1 LRPGHARRKATGLS
15 VASPSITQINRTS
28 GFPLLSLAGAHQFYK
43 AHAHIMKWKTDL
55 ILSPS
60 LQPIGLNDSIFTI
73 GSCFAET
80 IGNRLVENKFNAM
93 ANPFGTLYNP
103 ISIHH
108 SLKSAVDVMMPAN
121 NEYIVNQDVH
131 YHYQFHSNFSA
142 LDKPAL
148 KKKIKDSLQA
158 CNEFLKTSNYLIIT
172 YGSAFVYI
180 QNELDM
186 VVANCHK
193 MPASHFSKHLLTV
206 EVIMDSFLHIYRKLK
221 SFNPNLKIILTV
233 SPVRHLK
240 DTIELNSVSKSTLRV
255 ACHQL
260 VEKFGVDYFPAY
272 EIMMDDLRDY
282 RFYKID
288 RIHPTEEAEEYIWSK
303 FSEKYFD
310 QGTKHFLKTW
320 KEIKIALAH
329 RPSYPST
336 DSHQSFLR
344 SVLKN
349 LDTIKSIV
357 NVNKEI
363 SEVKSQL
370 NSLG

>member
-1 LRPGHARRKATGLS
+1 
-15 VASPSITQINRTS
+15 
-28 GFPLLSLAGAHQFYK
+28 
-43 AHAHIMKWKTDL
+43 MKSWKTDL

-60 LQPIGLNDSIFTI
+60 LQPFGLSDSIFTI
-73 GSCFAET
+73 GPCFAEAM
-80 IGNRLVENKFNAM
+80 GKRFVDNKFKALV
-93 ANPFGTLYNP
+93 NPFGTLYNP

-108 SLKSAVDVMMPAN
+108 SLKSAIDIMMPAN
-121 NEYIVNQDVH
+121 SEYIVNHDVH

-148 KKKIKDSLQA
+148 KKKINESLQA
-158 CNEFLKTSNYLIIT
+158 CNQFVKTSNYLIIT

-193 MPASHFSKHLLTV
+193 MPASHFSKHLLKV
-206 EVIMDSFLHIYRKLK
+206 EVITDSFFHIYRKLK

-240 DTIELNSVSKSTLRV
+240 DTLELNSVSKSTLRL

-260 VEKFGVDYFPAY
+260 VEKFDVDYFPAY

-282 RFYKID
+282 RFYKTD

-303 FSEKYFD
+303 FAEKYFD
-310 QGTKHFLKTW
+310 ENTKGFLETW
-320 KEIKIALAH
+320 KEIKTALAH

-336 DSHQSFLR
+336 VSHQVFLK
-344 SVLKN
+344 STLKKLEGLN
-349 LDTIKSIV
+349 NKIDVSEEIKSIR
-357 NVNKEI
+357 
-363 SEVKSQL
+363 SQL
-370 NSLG
+370 IF

>member
-1 LRPGHARRKATGLS
+1 
-15 VASPSITQINRTS
+15 
-28 GFPLLSLAGAHQFYK
+28 
-43 AHAHIMKWKTDL
+43 MKWKTDL
-55 ILSPS
+55 ILPPIS
-60 LQPIGLNDSIFTI
+60 QPFGLSNSIFTI

-108 SLKSAVDVMMPAN
+108 SLKSAVDIMLPAN
-121 NEYIVNQDVH
+121 NEYIIQQEVH
-131 YHYQFHSNFSA
+131 YHYQFHSSFSA
-142 LDKPAL
+142 LDRPEL

-158 CNEFLKTSNYLIIT
+158 CNQFLKTSNYLIIT

-180 QNELDM
+180 QNDLDM

-193 MPASHFSKHLLTV
+193 MPASHFSKHHLTV
-206 EVIMDSFLHIYRKLK
+206 EVITDSFLHIYRKLK

-240 DTIELNSVSKSTLRV
+240 DTIELNSVSKSTLRL

-282 RFYKID
+282 RFYKTD
-288 RIHPTEEAEEYIWSK
+288 RIHPTQEAEEYIWNK
-303 FSEKYFD
+303 FAEKYFD
-310 QGTKHFLKTW
+310 QNTKDFLGEW
-320 KEIKIALAH
+320 GEIKTALAH
-329 RPSYPST
+329 RPSYPT
-336 DSHQSFLR
+336 AASHQTFLK
-344 SVLKN
+344 SVLKKLEGISTRVDVLREIN
-349 LDTIKSIV
+349 LV
-357 NVNKEI
+357 R
-363 SEVKSQL
+363 SQL
-370 NSLG
+370 I